1 MVNSAVRDETCRF
14 KKSVVVDVGGGNS
27 KGVDL
32 HMEGGQ
38 NKASLCG
45 PYSSDK
51 LVPATSSNWERGRGG
66 EVIWSLYATADERN
80 RQQPEMKPGRC
91 STPTQSKGTLK
102 VLGLRYQST
111 SAASVKHPIRI
122 KKKYL
127 TLLLL

>member
-1 MVNSAVRDETCRF
+1 MVNSAVRDKTWF
-14 KKSVVVDVGGGNS
+14 KKSVAVDVGGGHS

-51 LVPATSSNWERGRGG
+51 LVPATSSNWEWGRGG

-91 STPTQSKGTLK
+91 ATPTRRTGNFKSVRPAISHMEVVNQC
-102 VLGLRYQST
+102 R
-111 SAASVKHPIRI
+111 SAAVHQSNPN
-122 KKKYL
+122 
-127 TLLLL
+127 TS